1 MFETVPLSLHHFFTL
16 EISFLQRI
24 KVIFFFKRK
33 EKEKEKVKERNQV
46 SLVFAFHPRDFQRSV
61 EIETKRNKKNQL
73 FSSTH
78 LSLKSHYLFAQQ
90 KTKNGFFSNFKKSLL
105 GAFTFS

>member
-61 EIETKRNKKNQL
+61 EIETKRNKTKNQL
-73 FSSTH
+73 FFPFNTPV
-78 LSLKSHYLFAQQ
+78 
-90 KTKNGFFSNFKKSLL
+90 TKKSLS
-105 GAFTFS
+105 FCSTKDKKWIFF

>member
-33 EKEKEKVKERNQV
+33 EEKKRKRKRKGKRKESGVTRVCLPPKRLPKISGDRNEKKQ
-46 SLVFAFHPRDFQRSV
+46 
-61 EIETKRNKKNQL
+61 KKSTFL
-73 FSSTH
+73 FNTPV
-78 LSLKSHYLFAQQ
+78 
-90 KTKNGFFSNFKKSLL
+90 TKNSLSFCSTKDKKWIFF
-105 GAFTFS
+105 